1 MRVACVIIPHFYVQ
15 AARRNHPELGRKPF
29 IIGGVP
35 EEKGHVVDCSEDL
48 TRKGI
53 FPSMPLKDARRLLDD
68 VTFIPFEGKEY
79 RLFWNAIFS
88 ALMDITV
95 RVEAD
100 SPGAA
105 FLDLARLPGTYKSEE
120 QLSLAAMQ
128 LVRDRFSL
136 AARVGVGSS
145 RFVASEA
152 AGHAAPHVLVIPP
165 GGEKKFL
172 SPLGVERLPVSS
184 GMKERLALLG
194 LNTLGHIHAFP
205 LSALLSQ
212 FGAEGKALWEL
223 ARGIENRGR
232 IPGFLTISEIE
243 EDMILDSLAYS
254 REQIRAALQDLLD
267 KLCTELEGVGMACR
281 MIELTLYLRNKERC
295 EKHFVFHSPV
305 ACKDDMLRRI
315 TSGLEY
321 VELQSPVHTMSIRAS
336 ALSPCAGRQE
346 MLFRMRKD
354 FSTSLNEIGSFLRT
368 KYGCMPV
375 VRVRENNV
383 NTLLPDQRFIFVE
396 S

>member
-1 MRVACVIIPHFYVQ
+1 MRVACVMIPHFYVQ
-15 AARRNHPELGRKPF
+15 AARRNHPELCGKSLV
-29 IIGGVP
+29 IGGVP
-35 EEKGHVVDCSEDL
+35 EEKGCVIDCSEDL
-48 TRKGI
+48 IGRGI

-68 VTFIPFEGKEY
+68 VVFISFEGKEY

-95 RVEAD
+95 RVETD
-100 SPGAA
+100 SPGTA
-105 FLDLARLPGTYKSEE
+105 FLDLARLPGMYKSEE
-120 QLSLAAMQ
+120 Q
-128 LVRDRFSL
+128 FSL
-136 AARVGVGSS
+136 AAVRLLRDRFDLTAKVGTGNS

-152 AGHAAPHVLVIPP
+152 AAHAAPHVLVVPP

-172 SPLGVERLPVSS
+172 SPLGVEQLPVSS
-184 GMKERLALLG
+184 GMKERLAILG
-194 LNTLGHIHAFP
+194 LTTLRHIHAFP

-232 IPGFLTISEIE
+232 IPNSLAVSEVE

-254 REQIRAALQDLLD
+254 RDQIGAALQDLLD
-267 KLCTELEGVGMACR
+267 KLCGELEDAGMACR
-281 MIELTLYLRNKERC
+281 MVEITLYLRNKARC

-305 ACKDDMLRRI
+305 ARREDMLRRI
-315 TSGLEY
+315 MSGIECT
-321 VELQSPVHTMSIRAS
+321 ELPSPVHMMGIRAS
-336 ALSPCAGRQE
+336 ALSPYAGRQE
-346 MLFRMRKD
+346 RLFGMRRD
-354 FSTSLNEIGSFLRT
+354 FPASLNEIGSFLRT

-375 VRVRENNV
+375 VRVRENDV